1 MTNKRTI
8 IFRHVLVWSFY
19 ITYELLLI
27 QMTVGLTTA
36 PFHLVPYY
44 LMNVGL
50 FYFNAYVILDY
61 AFFKTNKPYII
72 ASALICMEI
81 IFFLFL
87 KLKLDALFSDKPAI
101 SLAVNLS
108 NEKLWLINI
117 FREIFFLGFSIA
129 YWSMLYM
136 IKFKE
141 RNHVMER
148 EQLRALAKNLEL
160 ENKYISA
167 ENAYLQNQISP
178 HLLFNSL
185 NFIYNSIHRLS
196 EKAGKGV
203 MLLSEIMRYSL
214 VSSMDDR
221 TVPLQDEVA
230 QIEKLIEL
238 SHLRFDQQLFITFR
252 KKGRLKEV
260 RILPLILITFVEN
273 MIKHG
278 DLGEPGNPG
287 RILLEVRDKV
297 IKFTTVNHKR
307 KSFPHPPGGIGLL
320 NVEKRLANHYPEH
333 YQLSVQNG
341 PEHYYIT
348 LTLNL

>member
-8 IFRHVLVWSFY
+8 VFRHVLVWNLY
-19 ITYELLLI
+19 ITYELLI
-27 QMTVGLTTA
+27 IKMSVGLITS
-36 PFHLVPYY
+36 PIHLAAYY
-44 LMNVGL
+44 LLNIFL
-50 FYFNAYVILDY
+50 FYFNAHVILDF
-61 AFFKTNKPYII
+61 AFFKTNRPYLV
-72 ASALICMEI
+72 ASSFICLEI
-81 IFFLFL
+81 LVFLFL
-87 KLKLDALFSDKPAI
+87 KLKLDAFLNVRLAF
-101 SLAVNLS
+101 SLAITFS
-108 NEKLWLINI
+108 NEKLWLNNI
-117 FREIFFLGFSIA
+117 FREIFFIGFSIA

-141 RNHVMER
+141 RNHIMER

-196 EKAGKGV
+196 EKAGKSV
-203 MLLSEIMRYSL
+203 MLLSDIMRYSL
-214 VSSMDDR
+214 VSSIDDR
-221 TVPLQDEVA
+221 TVLLKEELA

-238 SHLRFDQQLFITFR
+238 SHLRFDQQLFINFR
-252 KKGRLKEV
+252 KKGLLKEA

-278 DLGEPGNPG
+278 DLGEPGDPG
-287 RILLEVRDKV
+287 RILLEVINKEL
-297 IKFTTVNHKR
+297 KFTTVNRKR
-307 KSFPHPPGGIGLL
+307 ESSPHPPSGIGLQ
-320 NVEKRLANHYPEH
+320 NVEKRLANHYPDR
-333 YQLSVQNG
+333 YQLAVQDE

-348 LTLNL
+348 LTLTL